1 MIEILTDSCSDLSAD
16 LIQRFGIKVIPLNV
30 FINEKTFK
38 DGTELKIE
46 QLFDYVSR
54 TGQLPKTSAPSL
66 AEFSRFFQNIKQGI
80 FIGISQKLSA
90 THDVAF
96 QAANSLRDQD
106 IRIIDSKN
114 LSTGIGLLVIKAAEL
129 RDQGKSISEIE
140 TAIKESISKVQT
152 SFSIDTLDYL
162 YKGGRC
168 TAMENIVGSM
178 LRIRPIIEV
187 RSDGTL
193 GVKEKTSGTRKKALL
208 TMVKNFEKDI
218 LSIDLHRVFITHTGC
233 FEDADFIKTEILAI
247 TPIDEIHQTL
257 AGATIASHC
266 GPNTIGILYTLK

>member
-66 AEFSRFFQNIKQGI
+66 AEFSQFFQNIQQGI

-90 THDVAF
+90 THDVAI
-96 QAANSLRDQD
+96 QAAKFLHEQD

-129 RDQGKSISEIE
+129 RDQGKDLSEIE

-208 TMVKNFEKDI
+208 TMVKNFEKDL

-266 GPNTIGILYTLK
+266 GPNTIGILYMLE